1 MAGKI
6 LIVDDE
12 KIILELLAD
21 SLESEG
27 YETLCASDGFE
38 AMRMMAEGSPD
49 LIITDVQMPEMNGY
63 KFAQYVRRVS
73 DIPVMIMTGV
83 PQEAAVLREMNIGAD
98 YCMIKP
104 IALSELLER
113 TARLLSTSAADEP
126 SDSTDRDSAPNFDD
140 EPAPPAARITLGNA
154 EIDQVLQGGIPLPS
168 LTLMEGPEESGKS
181 VLSQHIA
188 SAALDQ
194 GLKVAYYTSLAS
206 ADDLSTQMSSL
217 GLNALKSDGT
227 DGNKIISMAQL
238 YQKRIKAA
246 KVFTVLSE
254 HMARLFQEGANVVIF
269 DDLTPTISDDHDPII
284 NFFQRA
290 SQLSEMGL
298 TVLTSIRSS
307 KKDPRLI
314 NQLLETVDTHLSLTV
329 EVQPKGR
336 RMEVFS
342 QLEVKK
348 IDSTTPVYD
357 NKVMFRVSR
366 RLMRF
371 ENRSLEV
378 IPATELVQ

>member
-12 KIILELLAD
+12 QIILELLSD

-38 AMRMMAEGSPD
+38 AMRLMAEGSPD

-113 TARLLSTSAADEP
+113 TARLLSTSAANES
-126 SDSTDRDSAPNFDD
+126 SDSTDRDSAANSDD
-140 EPAPPAARITLGNA
+140 EPTPPPARITLGSP
-154 EIDQVLQGGIPLPS
+154 EIDQVLKGGIPLPS
-168 LTLMEGPEESGKS
+168 VTLVEGPEGSGKS
-181 VLSQHIA
+181 VLSQHVA
-188 SAALDQ
+188 SAALNQ

-206 ADDLSTQMSSL
+206 TDDLSTQMHSL
-217 GLNALKSDGT
+217 GLNALKTDSS
-227 DGNKIISMAQL
+227 DGNKIISLAQL
-238 YQKRIKAA
+238 YERRIKAD
-246 KVFTVLSE
+246 KLFTVLSE

-269 DDLTPTISDDHDPII
+269 DDLTPAISDNEDLVI
-284 NFFQRA
+284 NFFQRS
-290 SQLSEMGL
+290 SQLSRMGL
-298 TVLTSIRSS
+298 TVLSSFRSS
-307 KKDPRLI
+307 ISDRRLI
-314 NQLLETVDTHLSLTV
+314 DQLRETVDAHLSLTV

-348 IDSTTPVYD
+348 IDATTPVFD

-366 RLMRF
+366 RLLRF

>member
-154 EIDQVLQGGIPLPS
+154 EIDQVL
-168 LTLMEGPEESGKS
+168 
-181 VLSQHIA
+181 
-188 SAALDQ
+188 
-194 GLKVAYYTSLAS
+194 
-206 ADDLSTQMSSL
+206 
-217 GLNALKSDGT
+217 
-227 DGNKIISMAQL
+227 
-238 YQKRIKAA
+238 
-246 KVFTVLSE
+246 
-254 HMARLFQEGANVVIF
+254 
-269 DDLTPTISDDHDPII
+269 
-284 NFFQRA
+284 
-290 SQLSEMGL
+290 
-298 TVLTSIRSS
+298 
-307 KKDPRLI
+307 
-314 NQLLETVDTHLSLTV
+314 
-329 EVQPKGR
+329 
-336 RMEVFS
+336 
-342 QLEVKK
+342 
-348 IDSTTPVYD
+348 
-357 NKVMFRVSR
+357 
-366 RLMRF
+366 
-371 ENRSLEV
+371 
-378 IPATELVQ
+378 